1 MKGTKLLAV
10 AVAASFLGGC
20 SSVGNLNPFSKD
32 KDYVVEQPNSNT
44 TAVKDQTVNLS
55 EGEGISI
62 EYTLLGNLEKIE
74 ITGTVDSWKCANSAN
89 TCEIMAEADAKERLI
104 KYLYQERVTSNR
116 SVEVIA
122 KTLDQARDDAT
133 NRIANGE
140 QVESI
145 TNFERGE
152 VEQSVAQDQA
162 TGVQPSN
169 TARRV
174 AETIETTK
182 VTALTKITSQGTL
195 RGLRK
200 TRSGLINDGK
210 TYVAVWEWSP
220 KNQSTANE
228 IRNLMFRK

>member
-1 MKGTKLLAV
+1 MKGTKILAV
-10 AVAASFLGGC
+10 AVAASMLGGC
-20 SSVGNLNPFSKD
+20 SSTSLNPFSD
-32 KDYVVEQPNSNT
+32 DRDYVVEQPNSNT

-62 EYTLLGNLEKIE
+62 EYTLLGDLEKIE
-74 ITGTVDSWKCANSAN
+74 ITGSVDSWKCANSAN
-89 TCEIMAEADAKERLI
+89 TCEIMAEADAKERLV

-152 VEQSVAQDQA
+152 VEQAVAQDQA
-162 TGVQPSN
+162 QGVQPSN
-169 TARRV
+169 TAKRV

-182 VTALTKITSQGTL
+182 VSALTKITSQGTL

-200 TRSGLINDGK
+200 TRSGLINNGK

-220 KNQSTANE
+220 KNQATASE
-228 IRNLMFRK
+228 IRNLMFSK